1 VVWDRRHRNP
11 RAVYCNMAAITE
23 EKAAPQP
30 RLPGHPLAGHGD
42 YWSQSQRPLA
52 GLFFAGPLLLIYEA
66 GVILL
71 GPSAP
76 RNGIDTLLRE
86 QLKVLGFRPQV
97 DYFLLPALT
106 VGILLGL
113 HYISRQPWQVSRKVL
128 VGMGG
133 ESLVLAVAL
142 WLSWGLYRFFMYAI
156 PQSMGLDVAAR
167 NVVNWLG
174 TLNSYFGAGIYE
186 ELFFRMI
193 LLNLVV
199 VMLAWLRAGRRASL
213 ISGVVLSSVLFSAAH
228 YVGPYGD
235 KLEWLTF
242 CFRFLAGAFFALL
255 YLYRGFG
262 IAAGTHALYDVLAHL
277 SAP

>member
-1 VVWDRRHRNP
+1 
-11 RAVYCNMAAITE
+11 MATIPE
-23 EKAAPQP
+23 EKAAPRPQ
-30 RLPGHPLAGHGD
+30 LPGHPLAGRGD

-52 GLFFAGPLLLIYEA
+52 GLFFAGPLLLIYET

-86 QLKVLGFRPQV
+86 QLKVLGFRPQL
-97 DYFLLPALT
+97 DYFLLPVLT
-106 VGILLGL
+106 VGILLGR
-113 HYISRQPWQVSRKVL
+113 HYISRQPWRVSRTVL

-133 ESLVLAVAL
+133 ESLMLAIAL
-142 WLSWGLYRFFMYAI
+142 WLSWGLYRFFLHAI
-156 PQSMGLDVAAR
+156 AHSVGLNVSAR
-167 NVVNWLG
+167 NVAGWLG

-199 VMLAWLRAGRRASL
+199 AMLAWLRAGRRASL
-213 ISGVVLSSVLFSAAH
+213 IGGVVLSSVLFSAAH
-228 YVGPYGD
+228 YVGAYGD
-235 KLEWLTF
+235 EFRWLTF

-262 IAAGTHALYDVLAHL
+262 IAAGTHALYDVLVFL
-277 SAP
+277 SAPLVP